1 MRVSRSAL
9 SLLLMN
15 HVAEIRFTRRNEK
28 LGYNRQR
35 RMLCTNDRLL
45 LMSSVGQRVLNYTAP
60 TGRLPYNAASKNILI
75 VWDIFYQNYRAV
87 NCNDCDLV
95 AVIKSTPA
103 DDFWKYFQEKISSMS
118 GNNKAQF
125 MNN

>member
-60 TGRLPYNAASKNILI
+60 TGRLPYNAASKNLLI

>member
-1 MRVSRSAL
+1 MRLSRSAL
-9 SLLLMN
+9 GILLMN
-15 HVAEIRFTRRNEK
+15 HVAEIRFTRRNVK

-60 TGRLPYNAASKNILI
+60 IGRLPYNAVSKNLLI
-75 VWDIFYQNYRAV
+75 VWDIFYQNFRAV

-103 DDFWKYFQEKISSMS
+103 DEFWKYFQGKISPMS
-118 GNNKAQF
+118 GSDKAQF

>member
-45 LMSSVGQRVLNYTAP
+45 LMSSVGQRVLNYIAP
-60 TGRLPYNAASKNILI
+60 TGRLPYNAASKNLLI

-103 DDFWKYFQEKISSMS
+103 DDFWKYFQEKISPMS

>member
-45 LMSSVGQRVLNYTAP
+45 LMSSVGQRVLNYIAP
-60 TGRLPYNAASKNILI
+60 TGRLPYNAASKNLLI

>member
-1 MRVSRSAL
+1 
-9 SLLLMN
+9 
-15 HVAEIRFTRRNEK
+15 
-28 LGYNRQR
+28 
-35 RMLCTNDRLL
+35 
-45 LMSSVGQRVLNYTAP
+45 MSSVGQRVLNYTAP
-60 TGRLPYNAASKNILI
+60 TGRLPYNAASKNLLI